1 MNSFITTKMALIY
14 DSVVTYI
21 VDNSVKSA
29 GSSSVKSLQGVGSF
43 IIYKGLMKKAW
54 NRRTM

>member
-1 MNSFITTKMALIY
+1 MALIY

-29 GSSSVKSLQGVGSF
+29 GSSSVKSLQGVG
-43 IIYKGLMKKAW
+43 LC
-54 NRRTM
+54 RRRGIGELCIQ